1 MIALCLNSKSQNIKS
16 LKVGDATPDIEF
28 KQLIN
33 YKKSSLKLSDL
44 RDKLVI
50 LEFWAT
56 WCKTCLAKFPE
67 SEAVQKKFSDK
78 VQIILVNGSSTGDN
92 IKTINEFL
100 DKRKKLGKGLTLPIA
115 PEEDIANNLF
125 QHFGLPHYAWIKNQQ
140 VMAITGGREINENNI
155 DAALKGDYSSLRVKA
170 DFDKRNLF
178 FLDTL
183 APSKQIAHYS
193 ILFKGLVYPL
203 SDGGSSFKVRMNDRI
218 PQGVAFG
225 NYTPIKIYQ
234 KIAASLLPQSM
245 NDPAYVKVTAD
256 YTALKRPWEIKE
268 TELNKWRDENLISLE
283 VYAPGSNLQ
292 DIYGKVLEELNSAT
306 DYFAEI
312 KPTLTKCLVLQSLDS
327 LQSIGA
333 SDNASTKPSPNHLS
347 NLGELKAAIFEYRD
361 ATLPLV
367 DKTGANL
374 NLPILKTT
382 EWSDWKQLVQTLAK
396 NNLQIKEAQ
405 LTLPMLVVTQK
416 DKL

>member
-1 MIALCLNSKSQNIKS
+1 MIALCFNSKSQDIKPR
-16 LKVGDATPDIEF
+16 KVGDITPDIEF

-33 YKKSSLKLSDL
+33 YKKSSVKLSDL
-44 RDKLVI
+44 KDKLVI

-56 WCKTCLAKFPE
+56 WCKSCLAKFPE
-67 SEAVQKKFSDK
+67 SETVQNKFSDE

-115 PEEDIANNLF
+115 PEEDIANSLF
-125 QHFGLPHYAWIKNQQ
+125 QHLGLPHYVWIKNQQ
-140 VMAITGGREINENNI
+140 VLAITGGREMNEANI
-155 DAALKGDYSSLRVKA
+155 EAALKGSYTTLRVKE

-183 APSKQIAHYS
+183 APGNQIARYS

-203 SDGGSSFKVRMNDRI
+203 SDGGSSFKVRMNDSL

-234 KIAASLLPQSM
+234 KIAASLLPESL
-245 NDPAYVKVTAD
+245 NDPAYVKVTD
-256 YTALKRPWEIKE
+256 NYNALKHSWEIEK
-268 TELNKWRDENLISLE
+268 TELDQWREENLISLE

-292 DIYGKVLEELNSAT
+292 DIYRKVLEELNSAT

-327 LQSIGA
+327 LQPIGVPA
-333 SDNASTKPSPNHLS
+333 NASSQPSPNHFS
-347 NLGELKAAIFEYRD
+347 NLGELKVAIFEHRD
-361 ATLPLV
+361 ASLPLV
-367 DKTGANL
+367 DKTGTNL
-374 NLPILKTT
+374 NLPILKIT